1 MSDPR
6 LTPANARVA
15 DAALRDQISAP
26 CYTQGASRRVSVPVA
41 DLLHAPCGRRL
52 RQLLAGAPVTWY
64 ETHEKWAF
72 VRAEDGYV
80 GYLPED
86 ALADGALPT
95 HWVTARAT
103 HIYSAADLKSPERAT
118 LAHLSRIAVLSQ
130 TTEWAET
137 PAGHVPAPHISL
149 LPMAEPDPVAIAEMY
164 IATPYLWGGNSVFG
178 IDCSGLVQACC
189 RACGIDCPGD
199 SDMQQAALGRPL
211 PENAGLRRG
220 DLVFWRGHVAWVLDA
235 SHILHA
241 NAYHMA
247 VSIEPL
253 QAALARIAAEGGGEV
268 TARKR
273 LPPRHGTL
281 WGKADQREGLK
292 P

>member
-15 DAALRDQISAP
+15 DAALRDQIAAP
-26 CYTQGASRRVSVPVA
+26 RYTEGAARRVSAPVA
-41 DLLHAPCGRRL
+41 DLLHAPRGRRL

-64 ETHEKWAF
+64 ETHEEWAF

-86 ALADGALPT
+86 ALTDDVVPT
-95 HWVTARAT
+95 HWIAARAT
-103 HIYSAADLKSPERAT
+103 HVYSAADLKSAERAT
-118 LAHLSRIAVLSQ
+118 LSHLSRVRVLTQ
-130 TTEWAET
+130 TTGWAET
-137 PAGHVPAPHISL
+137 PVGHVPARHISP
-149 LPMAEPDPVAIAEMY
+149 LPMAEPDPVAIAQMY
-164 IATPYLWGGNSVFG
+164 IAAPYLWGGNSVFG

-211 PENAGLRRG
+211 PESARLRRG
-220 DLVFWRGHVAWVLDA
+220 DLLFWRGHVAWVLDA

-273 LPPRHGTL
+273 LSSRQDTC
-281 WGKADQREGLK
+281 WG
-292 P
+292 